1 MDALD
6 NVAAFAERAQ
16 DALGF
21 LADYPLVGAEPCGE
35 AKPLKLAGQA
45 DQHRPFDIML
55 LTGVRPKVDEAI
67 LRPRFARQRLI
78 ERHPAAG
85 VDLPPERLANLLLAG
100 GPNSR
105 VTSRS
110 ARMGSPWLI

>member
-1 MDALD
+1 
-6 NVAAFAERAQ
+6 
-16 DALGF
+16 
-21 LADYPLVGAEPCGE
+21 
-35 AKPLKLAGQA
+35 
-45 DQHRPFDIML
+45 ML

-85 VDLPPERLANLLLAG
+85 VDLQPERLTNLLLAAG
-100 GPNSR
+100 AELK